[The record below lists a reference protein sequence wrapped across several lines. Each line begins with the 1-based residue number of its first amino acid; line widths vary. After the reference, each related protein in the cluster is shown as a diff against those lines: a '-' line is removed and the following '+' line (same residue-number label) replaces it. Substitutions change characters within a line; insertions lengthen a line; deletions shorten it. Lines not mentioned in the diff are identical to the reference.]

1 VGAVGQNAVMRLSA
15 RALNRATL
23 ARQMLLQRE
32 PLAVVDAVHHVVAL
46 QAQEPASPYI
56 ALWNRVARFDPAD
69 LDAAFADSAV
79 VKASLIRITL
89 HAVDA
94 SDYPR
99 FHDAMESTLRA
110 SRLSDRRFTESGL
123 SVAEIDDLLPAVVA
137 SLTRP
142 QTRAEVEAFLEGRVG
157 DRKGRAFWAL
167 RTYAPLH
174 HAPTG
179 GPWSFRTKASF
190 VAAPKTLDRAS
201 PDASVTWLARRY
213 LEGFGPATAEDFA
226 RFTLLQRS
234 VARAA
239 ITALGTDVEQVD
251 GPDGAALFDIV
262 GRPRPDEDVP
272 APPRLLPMW
281 DSVLL
286 AHADRSRIVPPDLR
300 RVVTR
305 QNGDVLPTVL
315 VDGQVAGVWRAV
327 DGGIE
332 ATAFRP
338 LSDDAW
344 EGLAAEAAALVAFLA
359 GRDPK
364 PYRRYDHWWTHLP
377 SGEVRLLPG

>member
-1 VGAVGQNAVMRLSA
+1 MRLSA

-23 ARQMLLQRE
+23 ARQMLLRRE
-32 PLAVVDAVHHVVAL
+32 PLAVVDGVHRVVAL

-56 ALWNRVARFDPAD
+56 ALWNRVAGFDPAD

-99 FHDAMESTLRA
+99 FHDAMVSTLRA

-123 SVAEIDDLLPAVVA
+123 SVAEIDDLLPDVLA

-142 QTRAEVEAFLEGRVG
+142 GTRAEIEAFLETRIG

-179 GPWSFRTKASF
+179 GPWSFRTRASF
-190 VAAPKTLDRAS
+190 VAAPTTVDRAPS
-201 PDASVTWLARRY
+201 DASVTWLARRY

-239 ITALGTDVEQVD
+239 ITALGAELEQVD
-251 GPDGAALFDIV
+251 GPDGATLFDVV
-262 GRPRPDEDVP
+262 GGPRPDEDVA

-281 DSVLL
+281 ESVLL
-286 AHADRSRIVPPDLR
+286 AYADRSRIVPPDLR

-305 QNGDVLPTVL
+305 QNGDVLPTLL
-315 VDGQVAGVWRAV
+315 VDGQVAGVWRTTE
-327 DGGIE
+327 GGIE

-338 LSDDAW
+338 LPDDAW
-344 EGLAAEAAALVAFLA
+344 EGLASEAAALVAFLA
-359 GRDPK
+359 GRDPNV
-364 PYRRYDHWWTHLP
+364 YRRYDHWWAHLP
-377 SGEVRLLPG
+377 SGEVRVLPG

>member
-1 VGAVGQNAVMRLSA
+1 MRLSA

-32 PLAVVDAVHHVVAL
+32 RLPVVDAVHHVVAL
-46 QAQEPASPYI
+46 QAQEPASPYL
-56 ALWNRVARFDPAD
+56 ALWNRVAGFDPAD
-69 LDAAFADSAV
+69 LDAAFAHSAV

-99 FHDAMESTLRA
+99 FHAAMEGTLRG

-123 SVAEIDDLLPAVVA
+123 SVAEIDDLLPDVLAA
-137 SLTRP
+137 LARPRTR
-142 QTRAEVEAFLEGRVG
+142 VEIEEFLDARVG

-179 GPWSFRTKASF
+179 GPWSFGTKAAF
-190 VAAPKTLDRAS
+190 VAARTTTVDRAS
-201 PDASVTWLARRY
+201 SDESVMWLARRY
-213 LEGFGPATAEDFA
+213 LEGFGPATAEDLA

-239 ITALGTDVEQVD
+239 ITALGTEVEQVD
-251 GPDGAALFDIV
+251 GPDGATLFDVV
-262 GRPRPDEDVP
+262 GGPRPDEDVP

-305 QNGDVLPTVL
+305 QNGDVLPTLL
-315 VDGQVAGVWRAV
+315 VDGQVAGVWRTAE
-327 DGGIE
+327 GGIE

-338 LSDDAW
+338 LTEDAW
-344 EGLAAEAAALVAFLA
+344 KGLASEAAALVAFLA
-359 GRDPK
+359 GRDPN
-364 PYRRYDHWWTHLP
+364 PYRRYDHWWRHLP